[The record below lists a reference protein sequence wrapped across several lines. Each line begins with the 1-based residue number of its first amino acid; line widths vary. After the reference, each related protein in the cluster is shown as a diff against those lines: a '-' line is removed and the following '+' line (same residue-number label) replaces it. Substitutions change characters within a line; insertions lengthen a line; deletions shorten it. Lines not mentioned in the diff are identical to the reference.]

1 MDWKNKFIVLG
12 VTGSIAAYKAGEL
25 IRRIR
30 DTGASVQVIMTKAGT
45 KFITPTTL
53 EQLSNNRVLVEMFD
67 TQFNWQIDHIAVADK
82 ADVFLIAPAS
92 ANMIGKYAQGI
103 ADDLLSTTLLATKA
117 PVIIA
122 PAMNE
127 NMFLHPVVQ
136 ENIQTLK
143 TRGVI
148 FIEPEEGLLACGKI
162 GKGRLA
168 DIPVILDV
176 IGYALQTKKD
186 FVNKTVLVTAGPTIE
201 PIDPVRY
208 ISNASSGKMGFAIA
222 KSAASRG
229 AKVILIS
236 GPTQQRVPYGVTL
249 ISVKTAQEMFNA
261 VKQYYSKSQIVIMTA
276 AVADFKPKQAQWQKV
291 KKETAKLSIEL
302 ARTPDIL
309 AELGKKKGNKIL
321 VGFAAETENI
331 ITHARDKLKRKNL
344 DLMVANDVS
353 QPNIGFA
360 SDNNAVTLI
369 PKKGDIEQVSIS
381 SKSDI
386 ATRILDKI
394 LNLK

>member
-30 DTGASVQVIMTKAGT
+30 DKGATVQVIMTKAGT

-92 ANMIGKYAQGI
+92 ANLIGKYAQGI

-127 NMFLHPVVQ
+127 NMLLHPVVQ

-143 TRGVI
+143 NRGVI
-148 FIEPEEGLLACGKI
+148 FIEPEEGLLACGKV

-168 DIPVILDV
+168 DISVILDV
-176 IGYALQTKKD
+176 IGYTLQKKKD
-186 FVNKTVLVTAGPTIE
+186 FTNKTVLVSAGPTIE

-208 ISNASSGKMGFAIA
+208 ITNPSSGKMGFAIA
-222 KSAASRG
+222 QAAASRG

-236 GPTQQRVPYGVTL
+236 GPTQQRVPYGVTF
-249 ISVKTAQEMFNA
+249 IPIKTAQEMFNA
-261 VKQYYSKSQIVIMTA
+261 VKQYYPQSQIVVMTA
-276 AVADFKPKQAQWQKV
+276 AVADFRPKQAYHQKV
-291 KKETAKLSIEL
+291 KKEKAQLSIEL

-309 AELGKKKGNKIL
+309 AELGKKKGKKIL
-321 VGFAAETENI
+321 VGFAAETEQI
-331 ITHARDKLKRKNL
+331 IEQAKDKLKKKHL
-344 DLMVANDVS
+344 DLIVANDVS
-353 QPNIGFA
+353 QVGIGFG
-360 SDNNAVTLI
+360 SDNNAVILI
-369 PKKGDIEQVSIS
+369 PKKGEIEQVPIS

-386 ATRILDKI
+386 ASRILDKI
-394 LNLK
+394 LELK

>member
-30 DTGASVQVIMTKAGT
+30 DNGASVQVIMTKAGT

-92 ANMIGKYAQGI
+92 ANLIGKYAQGI

-136 ENIQTLK
+136 QNIQILK
-143 TRGVI
+143 NRGVL
-148 FIEPEEGLLACGKI
+148 FIEPEEGLLACGRV

-168 DIPVILDV
+168 DIPIILDV
-176 IGYALQTKKD
+176 IGYTLQKKKD
-186 FVNKTVLVTAGPTIE
+186 LVNKTILVTAGPTIE

-208 ISNASSGKMGFAIA
+208 ISNPSSGKMGFAIA
-222 KSAASRG
+222 QAAASRG

-236 GPTQQRVPYGVTL
+236 GPTQQRIPYGVTC

-261 VKQYYSKSQIVIMTA
+261 IKQYYPKSQIIVMTA
-276 AVADFKPKQAQWQKV
+276 AVADFKPKQAYHQKV
-291 KKETAKLSIEL
+291 KKEKAQMSIEL

-309 AELGKKKGNKIL
+309 AELGKKKGKKIL
-321 VGFAAETENI
+321 VGFAAETERI
-331 ITHARDKLKRKNL
+331 IDQAKDKLKKKHL
-344 DLMVANDVS
+344 DLIVANDVS
-353 QPNIGFA
+353 QAGIGFG
-360 SDNNAVTLI
+360 SDNNAVILI
-369 PKKGDIEQVSIS
+369 PKKGDIEQVPIS

-386 ATRILDKI
+386 ASKILDKI
-394 LNLK
+394 LELK

>member
-30 DTGASVQVIMTKAGT
+30 DKGATVQVIMTKSGT

-53 EQLSNNRVLVEMFD
+53 EQLSNNRVLFEMFD

-92 ANMIGKYAQGI
+92 ANLIGKYAQGI

-117 PVIIA
+117 PIIIA

-127 NMFLHPVVQ
+127 NMFLHPAVQ

-143 TRGVI
+143 KRGVV
-148 FIEPEEGLLACGKI
+148 FIEPEEGFLACGKV

-176 IGYALQTKKD
+176 IEYTLQTKKD
-186 FVNKTVLVTAGPTIE
+186 FTDKTILVTAGPTVE
-201 PIDPVRY
+201 AIDPVRY
-208 ISNASSGKMGFAIA
+208 ITNPSTGKMGFALA
-222 KSAASRG
+222 QTAVARG

-249 ISVKTAQEMFNA
+249 IAVKTAQEMFNA
-261 VKQYYSKSQIVIMTA
+261 VKQYYPKSQIVIMAA
-276 AVADFKPKQAQWQKV
+276 AVSDFRPKQSSSQKM
-291 KKETAKLSIEL
+291 KKEDAPLSIEL
-302 ARTPDIL
+302 TRTPDIL
-309 AELGKKKGNKIL
+309 ADLGKKKGNKIL
-321 VGFAAETENI
+321 VGFAAETENLI
-331 ITHARDKLKRKNL
+331 DLAQDKLIKKNL
-344 DLMVANDVS
+344 DLIVANDVS
-353 QPNIGFA
+353 QTGIGFG
-360 SDNNAVTLI
+360 SDNNAVILI
-369 PKKGDIEQVSIS
+369 PKKGEIEQVPIS
-381 SKSDI
+381 TKSDI
-386 ATRILDKI
+386 ASRILDRI
-394 LNLK
+394 LSLK